1 MDEVLGND
9 DMTVDH
15 LSKLKYIDA
24 VLKESLRLQPP
35 AAQMGIGPNG
45 TGGLLAGK
53 YPYSA
58 GDIFILDIIDLHR
71 DPKVWGADATAFR
84 PERMLDGGF
93 ERLPPNAWKPFGNG
107 VRACIGRDFAMQ
119 EAIMAIALIL
129 QRFHIEKAD
138 PLYSL
143 RVEQTVTQRPVGFFM
158 KARRRPGKKLSAGI
172 GVANQVK
179 HALLSPR
186 AFRLSLPPRPR
197 NGGRGP
203 LTNSKAQPLLILYG
217 SNSGTCKSFA
227 EDVAVK
233 AVKHDFLA
241 KDGDVKILDSAVGKL
256 PTDRPVI
263 IICSSYDGRPTEDSK
278 KFVSWLESRAKES
291 DLHGVT
297 YAVLGAGNTD
307 WAETYQRIPK
317 FIDKQLETLGA
328 SQLVPLGEVNM
339 KGDTF
344 GAFDEW
350 LERVW
355 NCLPGSSIMHGKDL
369 KVEVH
374 ASNRHE
380 TEKDMVLGLV
390 IENRQIASNEVGY
403 SKMHMEISLPEYV
416 RYRTGIH
423 EGEMIHECLS

>member
-1 MDEVLGND
+1 MDGVLGNND
-9 DMTVDH
+9 ISVDH

-84 PERMLDGGF
+84 PERMLNGRF
-93 ERLPPNAWKPFGNG
+93 EQLPPNAWKPFGNG

-119 EAIMAIALIL
+119 EAIMTIALIL

-143 RVEQTVTQRPVGFFM
+143 RVEQTITQKPVGFFM
-158 KARRRPGKKLSAGI
+158 KARRRPGTRLSTGI
-172 GVANQVK
+172 GITNQVK

-186 AFRLSLPPRPR
+186 AFRLSLPPQPR
-197 NGGRGP
+197 YGGHRKSA
-203 LTNSKAQPLLILYG
+203 NDKAQPLLILYG

-227 EDVAVK
+227 EDVATK
-233 AVKHDFLA
+233 AAKHGFLA
-241 KDGDVKILDSAVGKL
+241 GEDDVRILDSAVEKL
-256 PTDRPVI
+256 PIDRPVI

-278 KFVSWLESRAKES
+278 NFVAWLERRAKDR
-291 DLHGVT
+291 DLRGVT
-297 YAVLGAGNTD
+297 YAILGAGNTD
-307 WAETYQRIPK
+307 WAETYQRTPK
-317 FIDKQLETLGA
+317 FIDKQLEILGA
-328 SQLVPLGEVNM
+328 SRLTPLGKINM
-339 KGDTF
+339 KGDIF

-350 LERVW
+350 LERIW
-355 NCLPGSSIMHGKDL
+355 SCLPGSCVIHGNDL
-369 KVEVH
+369 RVEIH
-374 ASNRHE
+374 ASNRHDV
-380 TEKDMVLGLV
+380 EKDMVLGTV
-390 IENRQIASNEVGY
+390 IENRQIACNELGY
-403 SKMHMEISLPEYV
+403 SKRHMEISLPKYV
-416 RYRTGIH
+416 RYRTGA
-423 EGEMIHECLS
+423 

>member
-1 MDEVLGND
+1 MDDVLGND
-9 DMTVDH
+9 DISVDH

-58 GDIFILDIIDLHR
+58 GDVFILDIIDLHR
-71 DPKVWGADATAFR
+71 DPKVWGVDASAFR

-119 EAIMAIALIL
+119 EATMTIALIL

-143 RVEQTVTQRPVGFFM
+143 QVEQTITQKPVGFFM
-158 KARRRPGKKLSAGI
+158 KARRRPGKTLSTGI
-172 GVANQVK
+172 GIANQVK

-186 AFRLSLPPRPR
+186 VFRLSVPPQPKYRG
-197 NGGRGP
+197 NGQS
-203 LTNSKAQPLLILYG
+203 TNGKAQPLLILYG

-233 AVKHDFLA
+233 AVKHGFLA
-241 KDGDVKILDSAVGKL
+241 RDNDVRILDSAVEKL
-256 PTDRPVI
+256 PIDRPVI
-263 IICSSYDGRPTEDSK
+263 IICSSYDGRPTEDSRN
-278 KFVSWLESRAKES
+278 FVAWLESRAKDG
-291 DLHGVT
+291 DLQGVA
-297 YAVLGAGNTD
+297 YAVLGVGNSD
-307 WAETYQRIPK
+307 WAETYQRTSK

-328 SQLVPLGEVNM
+328 SRLAPLGEVNM
-339 KGDTF
+339 KGNIV

-350 LERVW
+350 LERIW
-355 NCLPGSSIMHGKDL
+355 SCLPGSRVIHGNDL
-369 KVEVH
+369 RVEIH
-374 ASNRHE
+374 TSNRHE
-380 TEKDMVLGLV
+380 IEKDMVMGTV
-390 IENRQIASNEVGY
+390 VENRQIACNELGY
-403 SKMHMEISLPEYV
+403 SKRHMEVSLPEYV
-416 RYRTGIH
+416 RYRTGTQK
-423 EGEMIHECLS
+423 GEMVPESTG